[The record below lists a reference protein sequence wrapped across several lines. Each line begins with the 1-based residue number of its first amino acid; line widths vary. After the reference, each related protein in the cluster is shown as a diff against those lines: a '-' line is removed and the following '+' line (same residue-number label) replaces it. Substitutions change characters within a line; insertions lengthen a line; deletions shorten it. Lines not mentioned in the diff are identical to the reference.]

1 MAIIHTNETSFQHD
15 VLEVKGTVLV
25 DFWAS
30 WCGPCRMLSPVLE
43 EFAANHP
50 DISVAKVNVDENMAL
65 AAAFHVESIPTVL
78 VVRDGQ
84 IVNKSIGYVSLPE
97 LEKLI

>member
-1 MAIIHTNETSFQHD
+1 MAIIHTNEANFQHD
-15 VLEVKGTVLV
+15 VLEAKGTVLV

-43 EFAANHP
+43 SFASAHP
-50 DISVAKVNVDENMAL
+50 DVPVVKVNVDENMAL
-65 AAAFHVESIPTVL
+65 AAAFQVESIPTVL

-84 IVNKSIGYVSLPE
+84 IANKSIGYVSLPE
-97 LEKLI
+97 IETLL

>member
-50 DISVAKVNVDENMAL
+50 DISVVKVNVDENMAL
-65 AAAFHVESIPTVL
+65 AAAFQVESIPTVL

-84 IVNKSIGYVSLPE
+84 TVNKSIGYVSLPE

>member
-65 AAAFHVESIPTVL
+65 AAAFHVESIPMVL

>member
-43 EFAANHP
+43 ELAANHP

>member
-1 MAIIHTNETSFQHD
+1 MAIIHTNETSFLHD

-50 DISVAKVNVDENMAL
+50 DISVVKVNVDENMAL
-65 AAAFHVESIPTVL
+65 AAAFQVESIPTVL
-78 VVRDGQ
+78 VVRNGQ

>member
-50 DISVAKVNVDENMAL
+50 DISVVKVNVDENMAL
-65 AAAFHVESIPTVL
+65 AAAFQVESIPTVL
-78 VVRDGQ
+78 VVRNGQ

>member
-1 MAIIHTNETSFQHD
+1 MAIIHTNETNFRQD
-15 VLEVKGTVLV
+15 VLETKGTVLV

-43 EFAANHP
+43 SFAAAHP
-50 DISVAKVNVDENMAL
+50 DVPVVKVNVDENMAL
-65 AAAFHVESIPTVL
+65 AAAFQVESIPTVL

-84 IVNKSIGYVSLPE
+84 IVNKSIGCVSLPE